1 MTDPTNDQRVEL
13 ERIRRVSDML
23 CSGHAALRDRY
34 ARWATT
40 LDLTILSLTAWLAAL
55 AFVAPR
61 VGVSLTPFNL
71 DPQIWTG
78 LLSVAALL
86 FAIVQL
92 KTDWKGRSDAHR
104 RSLDI
109 YAEVKR
115 EAGYILAKGYIEERA
130 LFGVIE
136 RYNMASAV
144 GIGIPESEFLAQ
156 KRHHKLKVAMSKYL
170 DDYPGASI
178 FLLKVRFW
186 FRDTFRKEKPSE

>member
-1 MTDPTNDQRVEL
+1 MTDFTSDQRAEL
-13 ERIRRVSDML
+13 ERIRRVADML

-40 LDLTILSLTAWLAAL
+40 LDLSILALTAWLSAI

-61 VGVSLTPFNL
+61 IDTSLTPFGL

-78 LLSVAALL
+78 LLSVATLL
-86 FAIVQL
+86 LAIVQL

-115 EAGYILAKGYIEERA
+115 EAGYILAKGRIEERA
-130 LFGVIE
+130 VIGVIE

-144 GIGIPESEFLAQ
+144 GIGIPEAEFLTQ
-156 KRHHKLKVAMSKYL
+156 KRHHRLKVALSKYL
-170 DDYPGASI
+170 DDHPGASI
-178 FLLKVRFW
+178 PLLKARFW
-186 FRDTFRKEKPSE
+186 YRDTFGKGE